1 VELTLFYTRF
11 IELTDRVLPA
21 IRHPSDQLLYLQFF
35 SRTIAVGEKTCRIS
49 YRDLSELTG
58 LSVIT
63 IKTAVRRLIDH
74 GILRIAES
82 AAAKVAQTY
91 EVLWPTEI
99 KRLQRLERSPM
110 VLLKESGAGGEH
122 YEGILDKL
130 TPEDKEILE
139 ILASSLPFE
148 EEKRLRKMA
157 REAAL
162 KAGQDPGE
170 KFKELI
176 VLTQFGPERLKK
188 YGH

>member
-1 VELTLFYTRF
+1 MSL
-11 IELTDRVLPA
+11 
-21 IRHPSDQLLYLQFF
+21 
-35 SRTIAVGEKTCRIS
+35 RTIR
-49 YRDLSELTG
+49 
-58 LSVIT
+58 
-63 IKTAVRRLIDH
+63 TAVRRLTDH
-74 GILRIAES
+74 GILRITGPAS
-82 AAAKVAQTY
+82 AKVAQTY

-122 YEGILDKL
+122 YEGILEKL

-139 ILASSLPFE
+139 ILASTLPFE

-162 KAGQDPGE
+162 KAGEDPGK
-170 KFKELI
+170 KFQELI

>member
-1 VELTLFYTRF
+1 LSL
-11 IELTDRVLPA
+11 
-21 IRHPSDQLLYLQFF
+21 
-35 SRTIAVGEKTCRIS
+35 RTIR
-49 YRDLSELTG
+49 
-58 LSVIT
+58 
-63 IKTAVRRLIDH
+63 TAVRRLTDH
-74 GILRIAES
+74 GILRITGPAS
-82 AAAKVAQTY
+82 AKVAQTY

-122 YEGILDKL
+122 YEGILEKL

-139 ILASSLPFE
+139 ILASTLPFE

-162 KAGQDPGE
+162 KAGEDPGK
-170 KFKELI
+170 KFQELI